1 MTRDTIQTVTFPILV
16 EADTKEADDWGT
28 FFPENWKGSRFVRVV
43 TGEDAKKWLRTELS
57 PKEADVF
64 LGLSYLKTGF
74 DEQDEYTLMRGY
86 EKLRPLVKDLVPP
99 EEWEIDL
106 PTKDGTK
113 MSIGSGGTQKW
124 SATHYNYS
132 RLLTQMLKNTRFVM
146 WCSLEKYHRFLPAL
160 YCRDRKTAVFAMRL
174 AGPLRVCP
182 KCETPFIPAAGNV
195 VFCCIKHRE
204 AHRVDRFRWKAQ
216 KLKEAKLKT

>member
-1 MTRDTIQTVTFPILV
+1 MLCHMKRDNLQTVTLPILV

-28 FFPENWKGSRFVRVV
+28 FFPENWEGSMFVRVV
-43 TGEDAKKWLRTELS
+43 TDQDVKTWLRTFS
-57 PKEADVF
+57 AKEFDIFV
-64 LGLSYLKTGF
+64 GLSNIKMGF

-86 EKLRPLVKDLVPP
+86 EKLRPVVKDLVPP

-106 PTKDGTK
+106 PKSK
-113 MSIGSGGTQKW
+113 ISIRSGGRQQW
-124 SATHYNYS
+124 AATHYNYS

-182 KCETPFIPAAGNV
+182 KCETPFVPAAGNV

-204 AHRVDRFRWKAQ
+204 AYRVDRFRWNAQ
-216 KLKEAKLKT
+216 KRLTP